1 MSLDLASPT
10 AEKVKAQ
17 LQFYFSDSN
26 YPRDKFLRGKAAEN
40 DGWIPL
46 DVIATFSRMK
56 QMTSDL
62 PLIVAVAKSC
72 EDLTV
77 SEDGLKVKRKSP
89 IPEKDTINE
98 RSVYVKGL
106 PDESAGVS
114 IESLADYFSSFGKV
128 LSVRL
133 RRDTDKSFKGKAYV
147 EFATQTEADN
157 AAKDKNQTWGT
168 EKKPF
173 EIFTKTQHF
182 EVRKQKS
189 KAVKD
194 EKKRKREDGADPSD
208 NKDAFTP
215 GLVVELKGVP
225 STTERDNIKDILS
238 AAGQVRYVDFHGK
251 DQGIALVR
259 FTTADGAKTAQADV
273 SSKKMKIGDADI
285 VARILEGDEEK
296 KYWAEKVTPF
306 TTAKGKGGKGGKGGN
321 RSFKRHKKE

>member
-1 MSLDLASPT
+1 
-10 AEKVKAQ
+10 
-17 LQFYFSDSN
+17 
-26 YPRDKFLRGKAAEN
+26 
-40 DGWIPL
+40 
-46 DVIATFSRMK
+46 
-56 QMTSDL
+56 
-62 PLIVAVAKSC
+62 
-72 EDLTV
+72 
-77 SEDGLKVKRKSP
+77 
-89 IPEKDTINE
+89 
-98 RSVYVKGL
+98 
-106 PDESAGVS
+106 VS